1 MIIQKNIWDGFS
13 RKMSPNFPT
22 PNKIAPKSP
31 EAAEGVGGSHRRS
44 SFGFVRCWHLHPV
57 HRGGLTGLCELIRHG
72 GHGLVMAIQAVV
84 DTRHGNDVKSIQL
97 RNTRH
102 IKSLN
107 NNWYITMS
115 FQRYNFLTGNTCL
128 NLLCLTPEANY

>member
-1 MIIQKNIWDGFS
+1 
-13 RKMSPNFPT
+13 
-22 PNKIAPKSP
+22 
-31 EAAEGVGGSHRRS
+31 
-44 SFGFVRCWHLHPV
+44 
-57 HRGGLTGLCELIRHG
+57 
-72 GHGLVMAIQAVV
+72 MAIQAVV